1 MKYIQPETTYIKL
14 ELSNI
19 VMGSEKGIVDPSIN
33 KAWILQLIKA
43 KMPETATLVW
53 PKAHGTLVNLTIIF
67 GQSPRVF
74 GTNKT

>member
-33 KAWILQLIKA
+33 
-43 KMPETATLVW
+43 ESTL
-53 PKAHGTLVNLTIIF
+53 KSQRAFNL
-67 GQSPRVF
+67 
-74 GTNKT
+74 

>member
-33 KAWILQLIKA
+33 KGENAGDGNISMGKGAWDFS
-43 KMPETATLVW
+43 ESDD
-53 PKAHGTLVNLTIIF
+53 NLW
-67 GQSPRVF
+67 SKSKSLW
-74 GTNKT
+74 NE